1 MRKLILGGL
10 GVSLLAAVAL
20 AGGDPWKKPFGE
32 WTDKDVALIQQ
43 NSPWAKILHAQG
55 AWRPDGMTQ
64 ASGTIGM
71 AGSSSDMSHTGAS
84 AAPGTAGGTEK
95 NASAAAATATYSVW
109 WWSSRAIRAASFRD
123 AVLKGKMT
131 QADAEKSVAQPMDE
145 YEILVRATNMYIF
158 QQRGEK
164 AFESAANLQTKKV
177 KAKISPSHV
186 AFLKGPDGQSVTG
199 AVFYFPKKGANGEPT
214 INADEKE
221 VDFYLQVGDAKL
233 ITYFEPKKMVD
244 SQGEDL

>member
-10 GVSLLAAVAL
+10 GVSLLAAMAL

-43 NSPWAKILHAQG
+43 NSPWAKILQAQG

-64 ASGTIGM
+64 ASGTLN
-71 AGSSSDMSHTGAS
+71 AGTGPAKTSDSASPDTGGG
-84 AAPGTAGGTEK
+84 AAK
-95 NASAAAATATYSVW
+95 NAAAAAAQATYSVW
-109 WWSSRAIRAASFRD
+109 WWSSRVIRAASFRD

-164 AFESAANLQTKKV
+164 AFESAAYLQTKRV

-199 AVFYFPKKGANGEPT
+199 AVFYFPKKSANGEPM
-214 INADEKE
+214 ISPDEKE

-233 ITYFEPKKMVD
+233 LTYFEPKKMVD
-244 SQGEDL
+244 SQGADL

>member
-1 MRKLILGGL
+1 MRKLVLSGL
-10 GVSLLAAVAL
+10 GLCLLAVVAL

-43 NSPWAKILHAQG
+43 NSPWAKILQAQG

-64 ASGTIGM
+64 ASGSAGI
-71 AGSSSDMSHTGAS
+71 AGSSSDRSKNSDSAS
-84 AAPGTAGGTEK
+84 PETAGGAAK

-109 WWSSRAIRAASFRD
+109 WWSSRMIRAASFRD

-131 QADAEKSVAQPMDE
+131 QADAEKDVAQPMDE
-145 YEILVRATNMYIF
+145 YEILVRATNMIIF

-164 AFESAANLQTKKV
+164 AFESAAYLQIK
-177 KAKISPSHV
+177 KAKTRISPSHV
-186 AFLKGPDGQSVTG
+186 AFLKGPDGQSVVG
-199 AVFYFPKKGANGEPT
+199 AVFYFPKKTANGEPA
-214 INADEKE
+214 ISPEEKE

-244 SQGEDL
+244 TQGTDL